1 MKLFKGFLFFSQEE
15 KYQLPIPALIQC
27 LLWLNRHLFFSSHTK
42 FVVTFSLL
50 TKPSCQHYVFLK
62 AAFIAD
68 RRKLNFSIPFFPSF
82 RILGRLEIDFMYRLF
97 SSFVL
102 ILLFQAQVTV
112 AQGGF
117 DIWVLDTEG
126 KGKKLKILPES
137 AKPLTNRPEYDNQP
151 NFINDSELVFSAA
164 DEKGNHDIILY
175 SFRTG
180 NFTNLSRTEDRS
192 EFSPTLTDCGLYISA
207 VVMEPDSTQRL
218 WLYPINLGEPE
229 LLYDDIA
236 PVGYYDWY
244 DNKAAMFVLGK
255 PNRLVYAK
263 GKGDLLEIDNHIG
276 RSVKTRPKTAQIGYL
291 SMKSPKETLAGLQ
304 LPIRTF
310 DIESGKSEVLGF
322 GLAGAL
328 DFIWLDQ
335 NYLLMAQ
342 GNGIYRK
349 KTTDSDW
356 NFLGKIESSTH
367 QNITRMA
374 YSPDLNKLV
383 VVMQRK

>member
-1 MKLFKGFLFFSQEE
+1 MFRFLSAFILFLFF
-15 KYQLPIPALIQC
+15 
-27 LLWLNRHLFFSSHTK
+27 
-42 FVVTFSLL
+42 
-50 TKPSCQHYVFLK
+50 
-62 AAFIAD
+62 
-68 RRKLNFSIPFFPSF
+68 
-82 RILGRLEIDFMYRLF
+82 
-97 SSFVL
+97 
-102 ILLFQAQVTV
+102 QAQATV

-117 DIWVLDTEG
+117 DLWVLDTQK
-126 KGKKLKILPES
+126 KGGKLKILAGT

-151 NFINDSELVFSAA
+151 NFINDHQLVFSAA
-164 DEKGNHDIILY
+164 DENGNHDIIVY
-175 SFRTG
+175 NFNTEK
-180 NFTNLSRTEDRS
+180 FTNLSKTADRS
-192 EFSPTLTDCGLYISA
+192 EFSPTLTDCGLYVSA

-218 WLYPINLGEPE
+218 WLYPTNFGEPE

-244 DNKAAMFVLGK
+244 DNKAAMFVLGE
-255 PNRLVYAK
+255 PNRLVYAR
-263 GKGDLLEIDNHIG
+263 GKGDILEIDSQIG
-276 RSVKTRPKTAQIGYL
+276 RSVKHRPNTSQIGYL
-291 SMKSPKETLAGLQ
+291 SMKSPKETLAGLE

-310 DIESGKSEVLGF
+310 DIESGRSEVLGF

-349 KTTDSDW
+349 KTTDSEW
-356 NFLGKIESSTH
+356 EFLGKIESSTH